1 MTTKSMN
8 YTTLKLGFIGGAH
21 SSAVGYTHWCAS
33 QLDNRWQV
41 TSGCFSRDLDRS
53 VETGSV
59 WGLEQSACYSD
70 WQRYIDEKKREVD
83 AMCVLTPTPDHVD
96 IVCRLLENNIPVI
109 CEKAMAASL
118 SQSLKIKQ
126 ALEKHGGFLGV
137 TFNYSGY
144 PMVRVLKKMIDDG
157 DLGKLLK
164 MRIEMPSDGF
174 IQSPE
179 RMHPQPWRLQ
189 DGEIPTLLLDLGVHV
204 HHLCGFLT
212 GQTPASV
219 LGDFNNFSIF
229 DSIVDDAHFW
239 VEYKEGLKADY
250 WVSKTA
256 LGHRNGLKF
265 TLYGD
270 KASATW
276 VQEDPEHLHIA
287 HSDSHRVIVDRGNCE
302 HKEEIRERFKPGHP
316 SGFIE
321 AFANLYNDLADC
333 LTQFKETNVFSSPYV
348 FGWAHAHEG
357 LAVLDAA
364 SKANESKQW
373 VSLEAE
379 Q

>member
-1 MTTKSMN
+1 
-8 YTTLKLGFIGGAH
+8 
-21 SSAVGYTHWCAS
+21 
-33 QLDNRWQV
+33 
-41 TSGCFSRDLDRS
+41 
-53 VETGSV
+53 
-59 WGLEQSACYSD
+59 
-70 WQRYIDEKKREVD
+70 
-83 AMCVLTPTPDHVD
+83 
-96 IVCRLLENNIPVI
+96 
-109 CEKAMAASL
+109 MAASL

-174 IQSPE
+174 IQPPE
-179 RMHPQPWRLQ
+179 KMHPQPWRLQ

-287 HSDSHRVIVDRGNCE
+287 HSDSRRVIVDRGNCE

-348 FGWAHAHEG
+348 FGWTHAHEG